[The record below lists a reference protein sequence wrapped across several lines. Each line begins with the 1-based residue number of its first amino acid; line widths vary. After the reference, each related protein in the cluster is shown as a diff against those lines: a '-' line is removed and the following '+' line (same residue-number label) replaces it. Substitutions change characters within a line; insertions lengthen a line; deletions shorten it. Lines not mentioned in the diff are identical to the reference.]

1 MPKGFFSTVPPR
13 SIKYYL
19 FVAFSAVL
27 LALFVFSNLLLRRLG
42 QETERTSRVFASF
55 CATAS
60 YPAAE
65 DTVISA
71 LVSEVIGSIN
81 FPIVLSDANGLP
93 RAWKEVGVPPADV
106 PVGVLDSLAMGLTP
120 SRVMRERV
128 ERVKRAAADLD
139 RRHAP
144 IPLMEPTRQ
153 AQIGLVHWGEP
164 RALRFLRYVPYLS
177 TVIIVFLLGLTFW
190 GARGLRLAE
199 SRRIWV
205 GLAKETAHQL
215 GTPLSSLL
223 GWVELLREQV
233 RGAPPGPDVPVPRAF
248 LEQTLEEMEN
258 DVHRLSK
265 VAGRF
270 SQIGSVQAL
279 VPQDLAPV
287 VAEAVAYLKRRLPD
301 LGRSVTLRENYG
313 EVPPVNAN
321 RELLE
326 WVVENLLVNAVNAIE
341 GKPGVI
347 AVTLQ
352 RRPETETVEL
362 EVTDSGRGM
371 TPEEQRR
378 AFEPGFTTKK
388 RGWGLGLALAKR
400 IVEDYHGGRIYIR
413 QSAPGKGTTFVI
425 RFPT

>member
-1 MPKGFFSTVPPR
+1 MPKGFFSSVPPR

-19 FVAFSAVL
+19 FVGFSAVL
-27 LALFVFSNLLLRRLG
+27 LALFVFSNVLLRRLG
-42 QETERTSRVFASF
+42 QETERTSRVFAGF

-65 DTVISA
+65 DTLISA
-71 LVSEVIGSIN
+71 IVAEVIQSIN
-81 FPIVLSDANGLP
+81 FPIVLTDAAGLP
-93 RAWKEVGVPPADV
+93 RAWKEVGVAPADV
-106 PVGVLDSLAMGLTP
+106 PVGVLDSLTQGLTP

-128 ERVKRAAADLD
+128 ESVKRAAAELD
-139 RRHAP
+139 RRHPP
-144 IPLMEPTRQ
+144 IPLMEPQRR

-164 RALRFLRYVPYLS
+164 RALEFLRYVPYLS
-177 TVIIVFLLGLTFW
+177 TAIIVFLLGLTFW

-215 GTPLSSLL
+215 GTPLSSLM

-233 RGAPPGPDVPVPRAF
+233 RGAPPGPTVPVGRPF

-270 SQIGSVQAL
+270 SQIGSVPAL

-287 VAEAVAYLKRRLPD
+287 VAEAVDYLKRRLPD
-301 LGRSVTLRENYG
+301 LGRSVSVQENYG
-313 EVPPVNAN
+313 VVPPVNAN

-326 WVVENLLVNAVNAIE
+326 WVVENLLVNAMNAIE
-341 GKPGVI
+341 GREGRIEVK
-347 AVTLQ
+347 LQ

-362 EVTDSGRGM
+362 EITDSGRGM
-371 TPEEQRR
+371 TVEEQRR
-378 AFEPGFTTKK
+378 AFEAGFTTKK

-400 IVEDYHGGRIYIR
+400 IVEDYHGGRIFIR
-413 QSAPGKGTTFVI
+413 HTAPGKGTTFVI